1 MKLYLLILA
10 CFAIIAITFGQ
21 GAASDVNSA
30 SPDSNSTAKTTP
42 DSVAV
47 TINGV
52 NINESQIEAQ
62 IKAQLDK
69 MGGQLPPQFI
79 QQYKNQI
86 RQQIL
91 ERMVI
96 EQLLD
101 EKAEANNIVI
111 TEEDVIA
118 HFKESG
124 AQQQPPL
131 SLEDIKALMEARGQS
146 FEEAKQR
153 MQKGLAY
160 QKIMEAE
167 WGDKINVTEDEAR
180 KYYSENVENM
190 EQVRASHILI
200 KPDTTDPNTDP
211 NQAKA
216 NAQKKAQALLEQI
229 KAGADLAELAKNS
242 SDCPSAAQ
250 GGDLGFFTRGRMMP
264 PFEKTAFTLKV
275 GQVSDLV
282 ETQFGYHIIK
292 VTDHKDTFEQFKDQI
307 AETLTEKK
315 QSDFAKS
322 YIDSLKADANIVY
335 PPGKE
340 PAPPAAPTITT
351 PPAPKPAPKP

>member
-1 MKLYLLILA
+1 MKLHSLILT
-10 CFAIIAITFGQ
+10 CLAITTVTFGQ

-30 SPDSNSTAKTTP
+30 SPEANSAAETAP
-42 DSVAV
+42 DSIAV
-47 TINGV
+47 TVNGV
-52 NINESQIEAQ
+52 NINESQVEAQ

-79 QQYKNQI
+79 EQYKNQL

-101 EKAEANNIVI
+101 EKVKANNIVI

-124 AQQQPPL
+124 ARQQPPL
-131 SLEDIKALMEARGQS
+131 SLEDIKTLMEARGQS
-146 FEEAKQR
+146 FQERKQLIR
-153 MQKGLAY
+153 KGLAY

-167 WGDKINVTEDEAR
+167 WGGKINVTEDEAK
-180 KYYSENVENM
+180 KYYSENAEDM

-216 NAQKKAQALLEQI
+216 NAQKKAQALLDQI
-229 KAGADLAELAKNS
+229 KAGADFAELAKNN
-242 SDCPSAAQ
+242 SDCPSAAK
-250 GGDLGFFTRGRMMP
+250 GGDLNFFTRGRMVP
-264 PFEKTAFTLKV
+264 PFEKAAFSLKV

-307 AETLTEKK
+307 VETLTEKK
-315 QSDFAKS
+315 RSDFAKD
-322 YIDSLKADANIVY
+322 YIDSLKAKANIVY
-335 PPGKE
+335 PPDKE
-340 PAPPAAPTITT
+340 PGPPAAPTIKT
-351 PPAPKPAPKP
+351 PSAPKPESEQ

>member
-1 MKLYLLILA
+1 MKLYSLIVTY
-10 CFAIIAITFGQ
+10 FAIITVTFGQ

-30 SPDSNSTAKTTP
+30 SPDPNGAAKTTP

-47 TINGV
+47 TVNGV
-52 NINESQIEAQ
+52 NINESQVEAQ

-79 QQYKNQI
+79 QQYKNQL

-101 EKAEANNIVI
+101 EKAKANNIVI

-124 AQQQPPL
+124 ARQQPSL
-131 SLEDIKALMEARGQS
+131 SLEDIKTLMEARGQS

-153 MQKGLAY
+153 MRKGLAY

-167 WGDKINVTEDEAR
+167 WGGKINVTEDEAR
-180 KYYSENVENM
+180 RYYSENAENM

-200 KPDTTDPNTDP
+200 KSDTTDPNTDP

-216 NAQKKAQALLEQI
+216 NAPKKAQALLEQI
-229 KAGADLAELAKNS
+229 KAGADFAELAKNN
-242 SDCPSAAQ
+242 SDCPSAER
-250 GGDLGFFTRGRMMP
+250 GGDLNFFTRGRMVP
-264 PFEKTAFTLKV
+264 PFEKAAFGLKV

-307 AETLTEKK
+307 VQTLTERK
-315 QSDFAKS
+315 QGDFAKD
-322 YIDSLKADANIVY
+322 YIDSLKAEANIVY

-340 PAPPAAPTITT
+340 PAPLAAPTTTT
-351 PPAPKPAPKP
+351 PPAPKPAPEQ

>member
-1 MKLYLLILA
+1 MKLQSLIPT
-10 CFAIIAITFGQ
+10 CFAIITVTFGR
-21 GAASDVNSA
+21 GAASDVNSV
-30 SPDSNSTAKTTP
+30 SPDPNSTAKTTP

-47 TINGV
+47 TVNGV
-52 NINESQIEAQ
+52 NINESQVEAQ

-79 QQYKNQI
+79 QQYKNQL

-101 EKAEANNIVI
+101 EKAKANNIVI

-124 AQQQPPL
+124 ARQQPPL
-131 SLEDIKALMEARGQS
+131 SLEDIKTLMEARGQS

-153 MQKGLAY
+153 MRKGLAY

-180 KYYSENVENM
+180 KYYSENAENM

-216 NAQKKAQALLEQI
+216 NAQKKARDLLEQI
-229 KAGADLAELAKNS
+229 KAGADFAELAKNN
-242 SDCPSAAQ
+242 SDCPSAAK
-250 GGDLGFFTRGRMMP
+250 GGDLNFFTRGRMVP
-264 PFEKTAFTLKV
+264 PFEKAAFTLKV

-292 VTDHKDTFEQFKDQI
+292 VTEHKDTFEQFKDQI
-307 AETLTEKK
+307 VETLTEKK
-315 QSDFAKS
+315 RSDFAKD

-335 PPGKE
+335 PLGKE
-340 PAPPAAPTITT
+340 PAPPAAPTVTT
-351 PPAPKPAPKP
+351 PPAPKPTPEQ